1 MEYYLSLKNKNIQPF
16 ATTWMKLEYIMLIEI
31 SQTHKEKKAHG
42 FTYIW
47 SLKMSHT

>member
-16 ATTWMKLEYIMLIEI
+16 ATTWMKLEDIMLTEI
-31 SQTHKEKKAHG
+31 SQTQKEKKSHN

-47 SLKMSHT
+47 SLKTSHT